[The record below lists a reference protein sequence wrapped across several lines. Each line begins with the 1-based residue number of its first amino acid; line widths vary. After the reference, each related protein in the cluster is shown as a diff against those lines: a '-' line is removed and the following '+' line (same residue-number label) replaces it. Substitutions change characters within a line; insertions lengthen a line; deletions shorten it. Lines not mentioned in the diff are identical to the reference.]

1 MPSPVYFEIHVEDM
15 ARAKAFYAE
24 LFGWTYRKN
33 DWADIDYWFIETGD
47 ANGMR
52 GGMLPRPGALQPF
65 QPPSAFV
72 VTLGVASLDGTLEKA
87 LARGGIVAMAK
98 FAIPGMGW
106 QAYLIDS
113 EKNILGLFQMDD
125 QAK

>member
-1 MPSPVYFEIHVEDM
+1 MPAPVYFEVHVDDM
-15 ARAKAFYAE
+15 ARAKAFYGE
-24 LFGWTYRKN
+24 VFGWRFTRN
-33 DWADIDYWFIETGD
+33 EWADIEYWFIETGEKD
-47 ANGMR
+47 AMR
-52 GGMLPRPGALQPF
+52 GGMLPRPGTLQPF

-72 VTLGVASLDGTLEKA
+72 VTLGVSSLDGTLEKA

-113 EKNILGLFQMDD
+113 EKNVLGLFQPDD